1 MFVMIGN
8 TTSSTQYCD
17 VVLLYIIQHDHTPLM
32 TASKQ
37 GYSEVVQVLLS
48 AGAQVNDYIYVSS
61 FIIYPLIPSHH
72 LWRERTQGCFGLL

>member
-1 MFVMIGN
+1 MTGN
-8 TTSSTQYCD
+8 TTSNTQYCD
-17 VVLLYIIQHDHTPLM
+17 GVLLYIIQGGWTPLM

-48 AGAQVNDYIYVSS
+48 AGAQVNDYDRVSS
-61 FIIYPLIPSHH
+61 FIIYSLIPSHH